1 MNADFCSKMFIKSCK
16 WEENK
21 EERPCIQVW
30 VELWNW
36 VLKSWK
42 PSGLTATSCQLL
54 YIIVWYK
61 RCLLFSLEF
70 WQKRLI
76 VALTWISIKNH
87 SCLCYKTARVPNSV
101 VVVDVLVLLLLILQT
116 MVNPLIPGLTLWVD
130 KDKWLVVIN
139 YYKILSFSL
148 TKFSFV
154 DQQSC
159 WQTCCVFWP
168 TFGCY
173 KHRKLV

>member
-1 MNADFCSKMFIKSCK
+1 MFFFEEFLQIYLNFKQFNFKK
-16 WEENK
+16 WRCYSDEFQLS
-21 EERPCIQVW
+21 I
-30 VELWNW
+30 L
-36 VLKSWK
+36 SWK
-42 PSGLTATSCQLL
+42 PSGLTTTSCQLL
-54 YIIVWYK
+54 YKIVWYQ

-116 MVNPLIPGLTLWVD
+116 MVNPLIPGLSLWVD

-139 YYKILSFSL
+139 Y
-148 TKFSFV
+148 
-154 DQQSC
+154 
-159 WQTCCVFWP
+159 
-168 TFGCY
+168 
-173 KHRKLV
+173 